1 MFGTLRR
8 KRLLAPLLCGS
19 LLSGGCYLFGPET
32 GQFPQSGAV
41 NDKAVGQDGQPGTG
55 TGQSPKPG
63 ALPERHPPDVPPP
76 VPDSQAKD
84 ATSTVGYLAPTGGQS
99 PYSPI
104 YGPSGPAV
112 SRQAGDPRSSNVVP
126 VENRT
131 GGESDQ
137 PTSYNGSDIDSYRAR
152 VQQLEKSLEQRERAA
167 KRSIAELQAAA
178 EELQR
183 TRADLAAARK
193 EADDLRARMRDR
205 ERENNEAL
213 RAYCNKIEQLLG
225 EAPPEAAPKPVPPKG
240 Q

>member
-1 MFGTLRR
+1 MFGSLRR
-8 KRLLAPLLCGS
+8 KRLLAPVLCGS

-41 NDKAVGQDGQPGTG
+41 NDKAVGQDGQPGAG
-55 TGQSPKPG
+55 TGQAPKPA

-76 VPDSQAKD
+76 VPDAQGKE
-84 ATSTVGYLAPTGGQS
+84 ATTVSYIPPSGGLS

-104 YGPSGPAV
+104 IGPSGPAG
-112 SRQAGDPRSSNVVP
+112 SRLPGSNVVP

-131 GGESDQ
+131 GQETDL
-137 PTSYNGSDIDSYRAR
+137 PTNYNGSDIDSYRAR
-152 VQQLEKSLEQRERAA
+152 VQQLEQRLEQRERAA
-167 KRSIAELQAAA
+167 KRSSAELQAAT

-183 TRADLAAARK
+183 TRNELAAARK

-213 RAYCNKIEQLLG
+213 RAYCNKLEQLLG
-225 EAPPEAAPKPVPPKG
+225 EAPTPEAAPKPAPPKG